1 MHCTE
6 VQYPTVQLQCSPVQY
21 SAVQYSTVCYKN
33 NAVEAS
39 VMCRPVLV
47 GLTAAAALQYSAV
60 YCITVQ
66 YNAVY
71 CIKYSI
77 VQCSAVQCSAV
88 QCLLAAVH
96 CSGAVPG
103 AGPMNS
109 RKT

>member
-1 MHCTE
+1 
-6 VQYPTVQLQCSPVQY
+6 
-21 SAVQYSTVCYKN
+21 
-33 NAVEAS
+33 
-39 VMCRPVLV
+39 MCRPVLV

-77 VQCSAVQCSAV
+77 VQCSAVQC
-88 QCLLAAVH
+88 LLAAVH